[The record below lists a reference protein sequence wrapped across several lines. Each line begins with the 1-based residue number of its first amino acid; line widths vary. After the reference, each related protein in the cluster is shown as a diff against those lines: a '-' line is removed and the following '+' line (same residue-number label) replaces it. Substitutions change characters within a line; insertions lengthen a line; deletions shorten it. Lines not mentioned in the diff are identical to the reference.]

1 MARLLVSIISK
12 VEQGLNSPLFL
23 KLFCFYPQ
31 RFASPSRLGILL
43 FLFHEKWASLTLQH
57 PWQEGVKFME
67 EDRTI
72 TDTGEMKDRQMIEL
86 FTKKIQEK
94 KLNPNLLKGSWDE
107 ARELLMAHFGQLSS
121 KMEINKY
128 KLLALYQLSIMELQ
142 TG

>member
-1 MARLLVSIISK
+1 MARLVVSIISK

-31 RFASPSRLGILL
+31 RFASPRRLRIPL
-43 FLFHEKWASLTLQH
+43 FIFNEKGASSTLQH
-57 PWQEGVKFME
+57 PCQEGVKFME
-67 EDRTI
+67 E
-72 TDTGEMKDRQMIEL
+72 DRQMIEL

-94 KLNPNLLKGSWDE
+94 NLNPNVLKGSWEE
-107 ARELLMAHFGQLSS
+107 ARELLTAHFGQLSS
-121 KMEINKY
+121 LMEINKY

>member
-1 MARLLVSIISK
+1 MARLVVSIISK

-23 KLFCFYPQ
+23 KLFSFYPQ
-31 RFASPSRLGILL
+31 RFSSPSRLGILL
-43 FLFHEKWASLTLQH
+43 FLFHEKGAGSTLQH
-57 PWQEGVKFME
+57 PCQEGVKFME
-67 EDRTI
+67 E
-72 TDTGEMKDRQMIEL
+72 DRQMIEL

-94 KLNPNLLKGSWDE
+94 NLNPNVLKGSWEE